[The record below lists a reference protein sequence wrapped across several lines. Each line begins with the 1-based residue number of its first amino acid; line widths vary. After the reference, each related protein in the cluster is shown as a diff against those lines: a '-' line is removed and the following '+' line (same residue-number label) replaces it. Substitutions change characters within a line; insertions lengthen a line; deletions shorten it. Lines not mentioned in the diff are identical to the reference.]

1 MLVGGQAV
9 EHKWR
14 KGDCAWGVVQ
24 RWSEMIAFRSVLEV
38 SCWGLTDEFIVECEG
53 KKGQG

>member
-1 MLVGGQAV
+1 MSTNGGRETVPA
-9 EHKWR
+9 
-14 KGDCAWGVVQ
+14 GVVQ

-38 SCWGLTDEFIVECEG
+38 SCWGLTDEFIVEYEG